1 MQRSNFSANHPFRAK
16 TDSAPLPLLRPYQRC
31 MCGLCPMCRDN
42 AKWDRIFAKFEVNDY
57 GDKRGLF
64 GSPLSDL

>member
-1 MQRSNFSANHPFRAK
+1 
-16 TDSAPLPLLRPYQRC
+16 
-31 MCGLCPMCRDN
+31 MCRDN